1 MSKNG
6 VLRKVTPCSL
16 IEICLPIQARILD
29 LSLAR
34 KEADYIRN
42 NKGCVSERN
51 ALGVLREGK

>member
-1 MSKNG
+1 MSKNS

-16 IEICLPIQARILD
+16 IQICLPIQARILD

-34 KEADYIRN
+34 KEADYIGN

-51 ALGVLREGK
+51 AWWGGG